1 MRERDMDKYQL
12 FMIFYLMGI
21 PLVISVGMLI
31 IKPKYIKY
39 SPIISIV
46 LSNIL
51 LFIGSSFLLSDILTN
66 NYDHTTIFAIYV
78 LIPTQALFSIIFAII
93 VWIIY
98 YIKKK
103 IKSKAQE

>member
-1 MRERDMDKYQL
+1 MDKYQM

-21 PLVISVGMLI
+21 SLVISVGLLI
-31 IKPKYIKY
+31 LKPQYIKY

-46 LSNIL
+46 ISNIL
-51 LFIGSSFLLSDILTN
+51 LFMDSSFLLADILTN

-78 LIPTQALFSIIFAII
+78 LIPGQALFSIIIAII
-93 VWIIY
+93 VWTIY

-103 IKSKAQE
+103 IKRKA